1 MAAHPAKTGHGSHKS
16 GGMMTGHKKGMR
28 EAFTTGTK
36 GDTTDVGAGKQR
48 PAKGPVGDVKVP
60 KDTGRKKRKVKVT
73 FNSPKTTKI
82 TYG

>member
-1 MAAHPAKTGHGSHKS
+1 MMSHKP
-16 GGMMTGHKKGMR
+16 GHVMTGHKRKGMR
-28 EAFTTGTK
+28 GAF
-36 GDTTDVGAGKQR
+36 DTTDVGSGKQR

-73 FNSPKTTKI
+73 FNSPKNTKI